1 MESLT
6 QLSGRGQRIA
16 VFGDMLELG
25 EFAAEEHRLLGAAAA
40 RHADRLVT
48 VGSESANIAA
58 GARAA
63 GMDPAQI
70 SEIPADVEHGE
81 TIEAA
86 LDAVE
91 ALLESEVGSQQAV
104 LIKGSHGMG
113 LYRLADRW
121 ADAELEAG

>member
-1 MESLT
+1 M
-6 QLSGRGQRIA
+6 
-16 VFGDMLELG
+16 G
-25 EFAAEEHRLLGAAAA
+25 EAAA

-63 GMDPAQI
+63 GMAPAQI
-70 SEIPADVEHGE
+70 TEFPADVAQGE
-81 TIEAA
+81 TIDAA

-91 ALLESEVGSQQAV
+91 ALLDSEVKSQHAV

-113 LYRLADRW
+113 LYRLAERW
-121 ADAELEAG
+121 ADAEPVEN